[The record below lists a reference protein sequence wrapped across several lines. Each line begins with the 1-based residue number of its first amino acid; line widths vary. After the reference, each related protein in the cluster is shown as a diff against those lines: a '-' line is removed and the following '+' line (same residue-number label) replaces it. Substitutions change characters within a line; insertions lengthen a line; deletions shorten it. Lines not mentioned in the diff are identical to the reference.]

1 MRAAWIALIAATAVS
16 LFVASCGG
24 SDDVA
29 TETIAIRFSRF
40 GPETMTV
47 RAGEPVTF
55 TLRNNDPIE
64 HEWIIGTE
72 DVHERHRTGTEPLHD
87 EIPTEVTIPSLSTKT
102 TTVTFDEPGEY
113 VYVCHLPGHEAYG
126 MRGVVQVEGSS
137 DDAGAVANRAA
148 GAR

>member
-24 SDDVA
+24 SDDLT
-29 TETIAIRFSRF
+29 TETIVIRFSRF

-55 TLRNNDPIE
+55 TLRNDDPIE

-72 DVHERHRTGTEPLHD
+72 DVHERHRTGTEPFHD
-87 EIPTEVTIPSLSTKT
+87 EISTEVTIPSLSTKT

-126 MRGVVQVEGSS
+126 MRGVVRVGERS
-137 DDAGAVANRAA
+137 DDAGAAANRAA
-148 GAR
+148 GAQ